1 MGPIPWG
8 AICRGTPHGF
18 AAHTIRLL
26 EIDNTLRTFTR
37 CGEAVRTDVAPIVV
51 GCPPESPWEDLAG
64 AGILGAMSV
73 GNLARIAAVLAACA
87 AAAGSASSRSS
98 SSGSDQNPSL
108 AAGQTG
114 APPPQQMEPN
124 LALGL
129 WRSTFGAVKIE
140 ADNSHGGLEA
150 GSIQG
155 IWMYERQGQ
164 EIIGYFA
171 GNLRGNVLSFRWQE
185 PNNPP
190 LTGEGFLVFDVQGR
204 QYSGRWWSDKRDRVG
219 DWNGW
224 RPPTNRSGRPS
235 GESAYGGQDDASEPP
250 YRRQQPYQPRPY
262 QQPYQPSPY
271 QQPPYQQP
279 YQQQPYQQPPYQ
291 QPHQQ
296 PPYQQPYA
304 PSPYQQPPAQRQPPQ
319 PPPPS
324 QPTYY

>member
-1 MGPIPWG
+1 
-8 AICRGTPHGF
+8 
-18 AAHTIRLL
+18 
-26 EIDNTLRTFTR
+26 
-37 CGEAVRTDVAPIVV
+37 
-51 GCPPESPWEDLAG
+51 
-64 AGILGAMSV
+64 MSV
-73 GNLARIAAVLAACA
+73 GNLVRVAAVLAACA
-87 AAAGSASSRSS
+87 AAAGSATSSS
-98 SSGSDQNPSL
+98 SSGSGSSQNAPV
-108 AAGQTG
+108 AASGQNG

-140 ADNSHGGLEA
+140 ADNSHGGLAA
-150 GSIQG
+150 GSLQG
-155 IWMYERQGQ
+155 IWMYQRQGQ
-164 EIIGYFA
+164 EIVGYFA

-224 RPPTNRSGRPS
+224 RPPAARGNRPYPGDD
-235 GESAYGGQDDASEPP
+235 GSAYGGQDYGYQPAP
-250 YRRQQPYQPRPY
+250 YRRQQPYQPR
-262 QQPYQPSPY
+262 PYQPSPY

-279 YQQQPYQQPPYQ
+279 YQQQPYQQPSPY
-291 QPHQQ
+291 QQ
-296 PPYQQPYA
+296 PPYQQQPYQQQ
-304 PSPYQQPPAQRQPPQ
+304 PYQQPPYQQQPGQRQQQP